1 MQEIGN
7 ITAFVSFNFLLVL
20 TAFWLLIGM
29 LLYDLINSKEDKFN
43 HKKRRTAIHGRG
55 IMGVY
60 LSPVF
65 MTLLSVLNITFL
77 IKNINGDL
85 LWLIIAVALNVLF
98 YIGAV
103 LSFVMYL
110 RLKHDRD
117 KDSIKI
123 RKFNFALAFTTI
135 VILADVIFTFI
146 WSR

>member
-7 ITAFVSFNFLLVL
+7 MTAFVSFNFLLVL
-20 TAFWLLIGM
+20 MAFWLLIGM
-29 LLYDLINSKEDKFN
+29 LLYDLINSKEDKIN
-43 HKKRRTAIHGRG
+43 RKKRRTAIHGRG
-55 IMGVY
+55 IMSVY

-77 IKNINGDL
+77 IKNTNGDL

-103 LSFVMYL
+103 LSFVVYL
-110 RLKHDRD
+110 KLKHDSD

-123 RKFNFALAFTTI
+123 RKFNSILAFTTI
-135 VILADVIFTFI
+135 IILADVIFTFI

>member
-7 ITAFVSFNFLLVL
+7 MTAFVSFNFLLVL
-20 TAFWLLIGM
+20 MAFWLLIGM
-29 LLYDLINSKEDKFN
+29 LLYDLINSEEDKIN
-43 HKKRRTAIHGRG
+43 RKKRQTAIHGRG

-60 LSPVF
+60 LSSVF

-103 LSFVMYL
+103 LSFVVYL
-110 RLKHDRD
+110 KLKHNSN

-123 RKFNFALAFTTI
+123 RKFNSILVFTTI
-135 VILADVIFTFI
+135 IILADVIFTFI